1 MKSKISILLCAVLS
15 LASPGLYAAT
25 HVVLPGESIQAAIT
39 SASPGDQIIIK
50 GGTYVGENITINKN
64 LDIRREQNASV
75 SITGG
80 ITFTGLSQLQSFA
93 HFSVTGNLT
102 VTNSKVYLYDCNA
115 TGNLTTTGSE
125 WTLQECNIGGNVSST
140 GSTSKFM
147 RSYLTGN
154 FTHDTNTTDCTV
166 FQSTIREKLT
176 TKAQRSWIGY
186 NTIRWVRVD
195 KGHAEIVG
203 NVINGRNGWTTSFG
217 LQITGANTFANVRNN
232 EIFNG
237 AVGSTSNHSNFCV
250 GIWVSTPANAT
261 IVNNYIHSWFNPD
274 SWNRRANNC
283 YIGIYVAAPAGEVQ
297 ILGNKIANCYGTGDY
312 ADSGYH
318 HSKSIVAPFQGVTSM
333 YNWFGNGSAGG
344 VVGAHNVSTGTVVDL
359 GPPEPRFNDH
369 DGSRND
375 IGKNGGHAYDSN
387 GTTANRPVILSA
399 ELAPLIIQ
407 QGVTGTVKI
416 KTRAAVSTPR
426 Q

>member
-1 MKSKISILLCAVLS
+1 MKTKISILLCAVLS

-25 HVVLPGESIQAAIT
+25 HVVLPGENIQAAIT

-75 SITGG
+75 IITGAV
-80 ITFTGLSQLQSFA
+80 TFTGLSQLQSFA
-93 HFSVTGNLT
+93 HFNVTGDLT

-115 TGNLTTTGSE
+115 TGNLTTTNSE
-125 WTLQECNIGGNVSST
+125 WTLQECNVTGNITST

-176 TKAQRSWIGY
+176 TQAQRSWIGY
-186 NTIRWVRVD
+186 NTIRYVKVD
-195 KGHAEIVG
+195 TGHAEIIG
-203 NVINGRNGWTTSFG
+203 NVIDGRVGNLVG
-217 LQITGANTFANVRNN
+217 LKLIGANTTANIRNN

-237 AVGSTSNHSNFCV
+237 NWSSTGSKTNTVV
-250 GIWVSTPANAT
+250 GIWVSSPANAT
-261 IVNNYIHSWFNPD
+261 IVNNYIHDWKNTQS
-274 SWNRRANNC
+274 SYYGANDC
-283 YIGIYVAAPAGEVQ
+283 YIGIHVVSPAGDVH
-297 ILGNKIANCYGTGDY
+297 ILGNKIADCYGTNDS
-312 ADSGYH
+312 ASSGYH
-318 HSKSIVAPFQGVTSM
+318 HSKSIVAPSQGVTSM
-333 YNWFGNGSAGG
+333 YNWLGNGSAGG
-344 VVGAHNVSTGTVVDL
+344 VAGAHNISTGDGVDL

-387 GTTANRPVILSA
+387 GTTASRPVILSA
-399 ELAPLIIQ
+399 ELAPLTIQ

>member
-1 MKSKISILLCAVLS
+1 MKTKISILLCAVLS

-93 HFSVTGNLT
+93 HFSVTGNLM

-115 TGNLTTTGSE
+115 TGSLTTTGSE

-140 GSTSKFM
+140 SSTSKFM
-147 RSYLTGN
+147 RSYLTGS

-186 NTIRWVRVD
+186 NTIRYMRVD
-195 KGHAEIVG
+195 KGHAEIAG
-203 NVINGRNGWTTSFG
+203 NVIDGRGGKLIG

-237 AVGSTSNHSNFCV
+237 ARSDTSTHTNTVV
-250 GIWVSTPANAT
+250 GIWISTPANATT
-261 IVNNYIHSWFNPD
+261 IVNNYIHDWKNSGGYHWAND
-274 SWNRRANNC
+274 S
-283 YIGIYVAAPAGEVQ
+283 YLGIRVVGPAGEVK
-297 ILGNKIANCYGTGDY
+297 ILGNKIANCTGGDASNSGTQR
-312 ADSGYH
+312 A
-318 HSKSIVAPFQGVTSM
+318 KSIYAPFEGVTMM
-333 YNWFGNGSAGG
+333 YNWFNNGKTGG
-344 VVGAHNVSTGTVVDL
+344 VLGQHNISTGTGVDL

-387 GTTANRPVILSA
+387 GTTASRPVILSA
-399 ELAPLIIQ
+399 ELAPLTIQ

>member
-1 MKSKISILLCAVLS
+1 MKTKISILLCAVLS

-25 HVVLPGESIQAAIT
+25 HVVLPGQSIQAAIT

-115 TGNLTTTGSE
+115 TGSLTTTGSE

-140 GSTSKFM
+140 SSTSKFM
-147 RSYLTGN
+147 RSYLTGS
-154 FTHDTNTTDCTV
+154 FTHATDTTDCTV

-186 NTIRWVRVD
+186 NTIRYMSVD

-203 NVINGRNGWTTSFG
+203 NVINGRGSHNKG
-217 LQITGANTFANVRNN
+217 LLISGANTYANVRNN
-232 EIFNG
+232 EILNG
-237 AVGSTSNHSNFCV
+237 NRSSSGDKNNEAV
-250 GIWVSTPANAT
+250 GIWVSSPANAT
-261 IVNNYIHSWFNPD
+261 IVNNYIHDWKNTYGSGHWAD
-274 SWNRRANNC
+274 NC
-283 YIGIYVAAPAGEVQ
+283 YIGIHVAAPAGEVQ
-297 ILGNKIANCYGTGDY
+297 ILGNKIANCFGTN
-312 ADSGYH
+312 DSAHTGKF
-318 HSKSIVAPFQGVTSM
+318 HSKSIVAPFQGVTMM
-333 YNWFGNGSAGG
+333 YNWFNNGKAGG
-344 VVGAHNVSTGTVVDL
+344 VVGPHNVSTGTGVDL

-387 GTTANRPVILSA
+387 GTTASRPIILSA
-399 ELAPLIIQ
+399 ELAPLTIQ

>member
-1 MKSKISILLCAVLS
+1 MKTKISILLCAVLS

-25 HVVLPGESIQAAIT
+25 HIVLPGESIQAAIT

-50 GGTYVGENITINKN
+50 GGIYTGENPTIDKN
-64 LDIRREQNASV
+64 LDIRREQNATV
-75 SITGG
+75 NIAGNV
-80 ITFTGLSQLQSFA
+80 TFSGLTQLQSFA
-93 HFSVTGNLT
+93 HFNVTGNLT

-115 TGNLTTTGSE
+115 TGNLTSTGSE
-125 WTLQECNIGGNVSST
+125 WTLQECNVTGNITST

-176 TKAQRSWIGY
+176 TQAQRSWIGY
-186 NTIRWVRVD
+186 NTIRYILVST
-195 KGHAEIVG
+195 GHAEIIG
-203 NVINGRNGWTTSFG
+203 NVIDGRVGNLIG
-217 LQITGANTFANVRNN
+217 LKLIGANTTANIRNN

-237 AVGSTSNHSNFCV
+237 QKSMNSTTNTLVGV
-250 GIWVSTPANAT
+250 WVADSIDAA
-261 IVNNYIHSWFNPD
+261 IVNNYIHDWSGPHSYNGSTNSFL
-274 SWNRRANNC
+274 
-283 YIGIYVAAPAGEVQ
+283 GIYVQDPAGEVTV
-297 ILGNKIANCYGTGDY
+297 LGNKIEDCLRISTNQGGTIQAPSDGVIFMHNWY
-312 ADSGYH
+312 NNALSGG
-318 HSKSIVAPFQGVTSM
+318 IVGLLNVTS
-333 YNWFGNGSAGG
+333 GDG
-344 VVGAHNVSTGTVVDL
+344 VDL

-387 GTTANRPVILSA
+387 GTTASRPVILSA
-399 ELAPLIIQ
+399 QLAPMTIQ
-407 QGVTGTVKI
+407 KGVIGTVKI
-416 KTRAAVSTPR
+416 KTRAVVSTPR